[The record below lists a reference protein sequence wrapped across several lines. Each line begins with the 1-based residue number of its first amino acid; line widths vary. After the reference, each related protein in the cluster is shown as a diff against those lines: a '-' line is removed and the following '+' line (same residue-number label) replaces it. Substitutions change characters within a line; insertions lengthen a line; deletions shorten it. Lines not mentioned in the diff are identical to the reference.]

1 MYTYHSFLLTF
12 VLSEK
17 KTDHKKKKARKGKKT
32 DDVKKI
38 DQFRRR

>member
-17 KTDHKKKKARKGKKT
+17 KTDHKKKARKGKKT